1 MSESSSSTDISTTPT
16 ANKDIK
22 SGGRKRSRKWLPKS
36 LKNTITNQNKSLN
49 ENLKYLQNKSLADK
63 QVIFYHKLQTQY
75 MVIVNFYL
83 FYLYMLLAV
92 IFGYFWFFVKTG
104 YSTQMKWFWYLHVLI
119 LPYLL
124 VYTEFVGYYFFKIIL
139 SWLSMSP
146 LYVWNNYTSFPPV
159 Y

>member
-1 MSESSSSTDISTTPT
+1 MTESSTTPT
-16 ANKDIK
+16 NTESSTTPMTTTTPTENIDIK
-22 SGGRKRSRKWLPKS
+22 K
-36 LKNTITNQNKSLN
+36 TITNQNKSLN
-49 ENLKYLQNKSLADK
+49 ENLTYLQNKSLADK

-83 FYLYMLLAV
+83 FYLYMLLAI
-92 IFGYFWFFVKTG
+92 IFGYFWFFVKAG
-104 YSTQMKWFWYLHVLI
+104 YSIRMKWFWYLLILI

-139 SWLSMSP
+139 SLLSMSP

>member
-1 MSESSSSTDISTTPT
+1 MSESSSSTDISTTPMNVEYSTTPMSTTPT
-16 ANKDIK
+16 ANIDI
-22 SGGRKRSRKWLPKS
+22 
-36 LKNTITNQNKSLN
+36 KNTITNQNVSLN
-49 ENLKYLQNKSLADK
+49 KNLKYLQNKSLADK

-124 VYTEFVGYYFFKIIL
+124 VYTEFVCYYFLKIIL

>member
-1 MSESSSSTDISTTPT
+1 MSESSSSTDTSTTPMNTEYSTTPMSTTPT
-16 ANKDIK
+16 ANIDI
-22 SGGRKRSRKWLPKS
+22 
-36 LKNTITNQNKSLN
+36 KNTITNQNVSLN
-49 ENLKYLQNKSLADK
+49 KNLKYLQNKSLADK

-124 VYTEFVGYYFFKIIL
+124 VYTEFVCYYFLKIIL

>member
-16 ANKDIK
+16 STDISTTPMSTTPGPNINIK
-22 SGGRKRSRKWLPKS
+22 K
-36 LKNTITNQNKSLN
+36 TIANQNKSLN

-83 FYLYMLLAV
+83 FYLYMLLAI
-92 IFGYFWFFVKTG
+92 IFGYFWFFVKVG
-104 YSTQMKWFWYLHVLI
+104 YSVRMKWFWYLHVLI

-124 VYTEFVGYYFFKIIL
+124 VYTEFVCYYFFKIIL

>member
-1 MSESSSSTDISTTPT
+1 MSESSSSTDISTTPMNVEYSTTPMSTTPT
-16 ANKDIK
+16 ANIDI
-22 SGGRKRSRKWLPKS
+22 
-36 LKNTITNQNKSLN
+36 KNTITNQNVSLN
-49 ENLKYLQNKSLADK
+49 KNLKYLQNKSLADK

-124 VYTEFVGYYFFKIIL
+124 VYTEFVGYYFLKIIL

>member
-1 MSESSSSTDISTTPT
+1 MSESSSSTDISTTPMNVEYSTTPMSTTPT
-16 ANKDIK
+16 ANIDI
-22 SGGRKRSRKWLPKS
+22 
-36 LKNTITNQNKSLN
+36 KNTITNQNVSLN
-49 ENLKYLQNKSLADK
+49 KNLKYLQNKSLADK